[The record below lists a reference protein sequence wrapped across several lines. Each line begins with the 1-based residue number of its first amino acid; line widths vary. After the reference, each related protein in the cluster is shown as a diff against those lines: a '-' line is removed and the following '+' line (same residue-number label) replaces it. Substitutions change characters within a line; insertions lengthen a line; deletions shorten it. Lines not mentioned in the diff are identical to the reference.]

1 MCKNSGFRS
10 RIQKSYKK
18 FGIESKNLIIFSES
32 IPNLYPLC
40 LPLPHTDRT
49 DLTGFLCGWEISRRL
64 SAPLLPKAHTDSAR
78 FNKMIICG
86 NSWLKNLCKNCVN
99 SEICGFICGLKASHK
114 FSRIICGLNGLF
126 LNNFTYLCL
135 YVFQKTFRVMTTSNP
150 HRHIKKRLMKTVGAH
165 AVLLW
170 LHAGWQDTIFS
181 NKPVIITKWKK

>member
-1 MCKNSGFRS
+1 MIREICGFRS

-32 IPNLYPLC
+32 IPNLLPPPLAS
-40 LPLPHTDRT
+40 LGSHRSHRSH
-49 DLTGFLCGWEISRRL
+49 FLCGWKISRML
-64 SAPLLPKAHTDSAR
+64 SAPLLPWAHTDSTR

-114 FSRIICGLNGLF
+114 FSRIIFGLNGPF

-135 YVFQKTFRVMTTSNP
+135 YAFQKPFVS
-150 HRHIKKRLMKTVGAH
+150 
-165 AVLLW
+165 
-170 LHAGWQDTIFS
+170 
-181 NKPVIITKWKK
+181 